1 MHISSPCF
9 PTLLILTYGT
19 SSPLQYMTVTLC
31 TPSNMLYCNSI
42 MYNESIYPPLLHR
55 VQLSVSTLLLL
66 YPCILQNCYKKES
79 SSHGFKNAYNLHQYS
94 YSYTEIE
101 RRSSLVSTSYFA
113 TTQSSNNAG
122 CSFCCCMEIS
132 LTFSNHNNPHHHNPQ
147 KYSHIHNITQL
158 KYMQCANTKCKLETR
173 CLDDT

>member
-1 MHISSPCF
+1 MA
-9 PTLLILTYGT
+9 
-19 SSPLQYMTVTLC
+19 VTLC

-42 MYNESIYPPLLHR
+42 MYNKSIYPPLLPR

-94 YSYTEIE
+94 YNYTEIE
-101 RRSSLVSTSYFA
+101 RRSSLVALSRPWPTSYFA

-158 KYMQCANTKCKLETR
+158 KYMQCTNTKCKLVTR
-173 CLDDT
+173 RLDDT